1 MTSLL
6 LNDDISMDRINP
18 YTASQTFGVSY
29 NGGYKD
35 TAPAQSE
42 PVRPESPAMFE
53 FDPSVGVPT
62 SHFNRL
68 TLDRAGN
75 TYLKTGGVNPARSF
89 LYPARKYQFD
99 DGSTTFGREIVL
111 GDSSNYITPG
121 DFSDDVQTGRA
132 LILGASIL
140 LIVLLVFRRVSS
152 RG

>member
-18 YTASQTFGVSY
+18 YTASQTFGISY

-35 TAPAQSE
+35 APEQTGPA
-42 PVRPESPAMFE
+42 RPESPTMFE

-68 TLDRAGN
+68 ALNDAGN
-75 TYLKTGGVNPARSF
+75 VYLKTGGVNPARSF

-111 GDSSNYITPG
+111 ADARNYITPG
-121 DFSDDVQTGRA
+121 DFSDDVKTGRA

-140 LIVLLVFRRVSS
+140 LLVLLVLRR
-152 RG
+152 